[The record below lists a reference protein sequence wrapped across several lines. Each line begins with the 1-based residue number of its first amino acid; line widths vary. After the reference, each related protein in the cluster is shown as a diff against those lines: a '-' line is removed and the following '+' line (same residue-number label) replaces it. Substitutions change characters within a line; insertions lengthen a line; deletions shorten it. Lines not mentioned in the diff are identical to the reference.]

1 MGSCRDHR
9 HAILCPL
16 FMKDLRADSPLGQRI
31 LQACEEDGV
40 SDFYLTP
47 NEPFSYKR
55 NGRLIIEESFPVV
68 YPVPSTIEP
77 GCLDYPID
85 LSGHRFRVSQM
96 VTRGKLRWVMRL
108 LPDQIPDP
116 RTIKVPPPALKAL
129 LEARN
134 GLFLLC
140 GATGSGKSTTI
151 ASMIL
156 HRAKRRREHVI
167 TFEDPIEF
175 IYPEGLPSLI
185 SQREMGSD
193 ELDFAKA
200 LRSALRQAPD
210 VIVIGEIRD
219 GETAEIALQAAETG
233 HVVIATLHTSTA
245 SQTIQRFLKLI
256 PSERLESSQETL
268 ADCLR
273 LVMCQRLLLDDRKN
287 KRFPIHEVLLQY
299 DGVVNIIRRGDF
311 KKLDQELETGW
322 KRGMNNFE
330 KSIEVR
336 ADEGFQASTG
346 AFTTGF
352 SADEVESYLE
362 TQEEITR

>member
-1 MGSCRDHR
+1 
-9 HAILCPL
+9 
-16 FMKDLRADSPLGQRI
+16 MKDITESSPLGRKMIELCAQ
-31 LQACEEDGV
+31 DGV

-47 NEPFSYKR
+47 GEELCYKR
-55 NGRLIIEESFPVV
+55 NGKLVIDPFRVD
-68 YPVPSTIEP
+68 YPVPETLP
-77 GCLDYPID
+77 AGCLDYAVV
-85 LSGHRFRVSQM
+85 LRNHRFRVSQL

-108 LPDQIPDP
+108 LPDTIPDP
-116 RTIKVPPPALKAL
+116 RKIKVPAPALKAL

-134 GLFLLC
+134 GLFLIC

-175 IYPEGLPSLI
+175 VYPEDLPSLMT
-185 SQREMGSD
+185 QREMGTD
-193 ELDFAKA
+193 ELDFGRA
-200 LRSALRQAPD
+200 LRAALRQAPD

-219 GETAEIALQAAETG
+219 GETAEIALQASETG
-233 HVVIATLHTSTA
+233 HVVVATLHTSTA
-245 SQTIQRFLKLI
+245 SQTVQRFLKLI

-273 LVMCQRLLLDDRKN
+273 LVMCQRLLLDDRQN

-322 KRGMNNFE
+322 KRGMNNFDR
-330 KSIEVR
+330 SIALREE
-336 ADEGFQASTG
+336 EGFHASSG

-352 SADEVESYLE
+352 SAEEVESYLE
-362 TQEEITR
+362 SQDEIARA